1 MISRRLRHGGCS
13 LFYVAKYSEIGYN
26 LLQSGQILPQD
37 DDRLSGGWQA
47 LRKEYISMV
56 FSSTVFLF
64 LFLPVVIA
72 VYYNPFVK
80 ARGFRNIVL
89 LIASLFFYGWGE
101 PVFVF
106 LMILSIIVNW
116 AFGLMVDS
124 MRKKG
129 STNGM
134 KAGML
139 LSVVYNLGLMFV
151 FKYLTFVT
159 KNIGYLFNNDSIVV
173 NIALPI
179 GISFFTFQLM
189 SYVFDVY
196 YDTANVQKNIMYVG
210 LYVSMFPQLIAGPIV
225 RYETVADEIENR
237 VENKYDFAEGF
248 GRFVVG
254 LGKKILISNY
264 VGKVADI
271 AFATEGGM
279 SVAMAWLG
287 AIAYTLQIYF
297 DFSGYSDMAIGLG
310 RMFGFHFLENFNFPY
325 ISKSITEFWRR
336 WHITLSTWFRDY
348 VYIPLGGNRVSK
360 GRNIWNIFVVWFL
373 TGVWH
378 GANWTFIG
386 WGLLYFVLLMFEKL
400 TGFHKKNGW
409 YMHVYTMFFVILGWV
424 LFRADS
430 ITAAVRYMGNMF
442 GIGATGLADATF
454 VECIKNSAVVFAAAV
469 LFSFPVVKKVGVLL
483 ENKPV
488 VKNVLASVCMVLVFV
503 VSLLICIK
511 ATYNPFI
518 YLNF

>member
-1 MISRRLRHGGCS
+1 
-13 LFYVAKYSEIGYN
+13 
-26 LLQSGQILPQD
+26 
-37 DDRLSGGWQA
+37 
-47 LRKEYISMV
+47 MV

-80 ARGFRNIVL
+80 KRGFRNIVL
-89 LIASLFFYGWGE
+89 LLASLFFYGWGE

-116 AFGLMVDS
+116 AFGLMVDG
-124 MRKKG
+124 MAKKG
-129 STNGM
+129 NKLGM
-134 KAGML
+134 KLGMI

-159 KNIGYLFNNDSIVV
+159 KNISFLLHNDSIVV

-196 YDTANVQKNIMYVG
+196 YGTAKVQKNLLYVG

-225 RYETVADEIENR
+225 RYETVADEIVNR
-237 VENKYDFAEGF
+237 VENRKDFAEGF

-264 VGKVADI
+264 VGKIADI

-325 ISKSITEFWRR
+325 VSRSITEFWRR

-360 GRNIWNIFVVWFL
+360 GRHIWNIFVVWFL

-378 GANWTFIG
+378 GANWTFIC

-409 YMHVYTMFFVILGWV
+409 YMHIYTMFFVILGWV

-430 ITAAVRYMGNMF
+430 ITAAGQYIGNMF
-442 GIGATGLADATF
+442 GAGATSFIDATF
-454 VECIKNSAVVFAAAV
+454 IDCVKNSAVIFVAAV
-469 LFSFPVVKKVGVLL
+469 IFSFPVVSKVGELL
-483 ENKPV
+483 EKKPMF
-488 VKNVLASVCMVLVFV
+488 KNVLASVCMVVVFIA
-503 VSLLICIK
+503 SILICIK

>member
-1 MISRRLRHGGCS
+1 
-13 LFYVAKYSEIGYN
+13 
-26 LLQSGQILPQD
+26 
-37 DDRLSGGWQA
+37 
-47 LRKEYISMV
+47 
-56 FSSTVFLF
+56 
-64 LFLPVVIA
+64 
-72 VYYNPFVK
+72 
-80 ARGFRNIVL
+80 
-89 LIASLFFYGWGE
+89 
-101 PVFVF
+101 
-106 LMILSIIVNW
+106 
-116 AFGLMVDS
+116 
-124 MRKKG
+124 
-129 STNGM
+129 
-134 KAGML
+134 
-139 LSVVYNLGLMFV
+139 
-151 FKYLTFVT
+151 
-159 KNIGYLFNNDSIVV
+159 
-173 NIALPI
+173 
-179 GISFFTFQLM
+179 
-189 SYVFDVY
+189 
-196 YDTANVQKNIMYVG
+196 
-210 LYVSMFPQLIAGPIV
+210 
-225 RYETVADEIENR
+225 
-237 VENKYDFAEGF
+237 
-248 GRFVVG
+248 
-254 LGKKILISNY
+254 
-264 VGKVADI
+264 
-271 AFATEGGM
+271 M

-469 LFSFPVVKKVGVLL
+469 LFSFPVVKKIGVLL